1 MRGKGRGKMSPR
13 EAFRVFIRFQLKQA
27 VEEGHIS
34 LSNGELE
41 NVANDLEDDP
51 AFYSGLNEFLVGFIE
66 DHF

>member
-1 MRGKGRGKMSPR
+1 MSPR

-27 VEEGHIS
+27 VEDGRIS

-51 AFYSGLNEFLVGFIE
+51 TFYSGLNEFLVELIE

>member
-1 MRGKGRGKMSPR
+1 MSPR

-27 VEEGHIS
+27 VEDGRIS

-51 AFYSGLNEFLVGFIE
+51 TFYSGLNEFLVEFIE